1 MIVERLSKTYASAA
15 GPVTVFSELSL
26 ELEEGRITVIL
37 GPSGC
42 GKTTLLHVLAG
53 ILAPDAGRVVRNTA
67 ASPASASASASPSAS
82 ASESGS
88 ASASASVS
96 VPASLSFIFQEPRLL
111 SWMTAARNI
120 DLVLQRVIPDRRKRE
135 ARIAHVLDIVGL
147 RDAGAMFPEELS
159 GGMRQRVSIARAFAY
174 PSSLILM
181 DEPFQSLDLKF
192 RIDLIR
198 EYLAL
203 WKQDQR
209 TTLMVTHDVREALLM
224 ADTVYLLSER
234 PARVVDRF
242 AVPGDTFSRSL
253 GEGGLPELEQRI
265 YKAMGIA

>member
-1 MIVERLSKTYASAA
+1 MIVERLSKTYASAT
-15 GPVTVFSELSL
+15 GPVTVFSDLSL

-42 GKTTLLHVLAG
+42 GKTTLLHLLAG
-53 ILAPDAGRVVRNTA
+53 ILAPDAGRIVRDTA
-67 ASPASASASASPSAS
+67 AFPASASALSSISSSRSP
-82 ASESGS
+82 
-88 ASASASVS
+88 
-96 VPASLSFIFQEPRLL
+96 LSFIFQEPRLL
-111 SWMTAARNI
+111 AWMSAAENI
-120 DLVLQRVIPDRRKRE
+120 DLVLQRVIPDRGERE
-135 ARIAHVLDIVGL
+135 ARIAHVLGIVGL
-147 RDAGAMFPEELS
+147 SDAAEMFPEELS

-174 PSSLILM
+174 PSRLILM

-192 RIDLIR
+192 RIDLIG

-203 WKQDQR
+203 WRQDQR

-224 ADTVYLLSER
+224 ADVVYLLSER
-234 PARVVDRF
+234 PARVTGRF
-242 AVPGDTFSRSL
+242 AVPGDKFSRSL